1 MDVRGNSIGVPIL
14 SQRRGCAMSKL
25 TAQQFHGELESK
37 SMEER
42 MALLHRSFRNIP
54 KEFIKE
60 YLECDEE
67 FLDMLVKQDNPEGV
81 A

>member
-25 TAQQFHGELESK
+25 LQDFHDHLAGITK
-37 SMEER
+37 EER
-42 MALLHRSFRNIP
+42 LKALHIALRNIP
-54 KEFIKE
+54 REYVKE